1 MVLFQSTVVR
11 ERASLGPEIHLS
23 CGAMQEARGI
33 PMGELGREIVGGGS
47 HTGSPGVPL
56 VVTPQRAQRRKSF
69 FSFLRAL
76 KTFKKS

>member
-11 ERASLGPEIHLS
+11 ERASLVPEIHLS
-23 CGAMQEARGI
+23 CGAMQEAR
-33 PMGELGREIVGGGS
+33 GELGREIVGGGS